1 MEGTEEIRRYKREI
15 RRPGKRYST
24 KAWEDKG
31 GKRSRYV
38 LTEGIEK
45 LKKTMEKPQALDFL
59 YDKIIRSTLAQKLA
73 KFNFSAIFHA
83 IKMDERSVHRLM
95 GPAAAFLQETLTQK
109 DYDEFNVIFQ
119 QIRKLDD
126 NGLEQ
131 LADSISKSI
140 IEDRGYYALSY
151 LPGLLKL

>member
-1 MEGTEEIRRYKREI
+1 
-15 RRPGKRYST
+15 
-24 KAWEDKG
+24 
-31 GKRSRYV
+31 
-38 LTEGIEK
+38 
-45 LKKTMEKPQALDFL
+45 
-59 YDKIIRSTLAQKLA
+59 
-73 KFNFSAIFHA
+73 
-83 IKMDERSVHRLM
+83 M
-95 GPAAAFLQETLTQK
+95 GPAQTFLQETLTQK